1 MSLKKWLYKYK
12 YLHAEYSELE
22 EINDLYVTEFDSSF
36 QLDVPKTDD
45 ELISKLEDSIIE
57 DSKPVTSSNKSK
69 ELYKQLSKHAH
80 PDVGGTPED
89 FIKVK
94 SLYKSEDIL
103 GMIVKA
109 EQYNIDIESMEIN
122 YSEEDFEKSCKE
134 LQLKCDNIQ
143 TTLAW
148 EWAKSSDADREQLVE
163 YYKNALGLI
172 YIKEQ

>member
-1 MSLKKWLYKYK
+1 
-12 YLHAEYSELE
+12 
-22 EINDLYVTEFDSSF
+22 
-36 QLDVPKTDD
+36 
-45 ELISKLEDSIIE
+45 
-57 DSKPVTSSNKSK
+57 
-69 ELYKQLSKHAH
+69 
-80 PDVGGTPED
+80 
-89 FIKVK
+89 
-94 SLYKSEDIL
+94 
-103 GMIVKA
+103 MIVKA

-122 YSEEDFEKSCKE
+122 YSEEDFEKSCNE